1 MKFALKDIRP
11 NPFRSIGKYPTVKAK
26 IESIKKSITQTGFWD
41 NIVARL
47 GVDGTPE
54 LGYGHTRLAALRELF
69 PPEHK
74 IELIIKKFSDAKMIQ
89 VLHSENNDDY
99 SHDFFTL
106 LGDVRVAVQALG
118 EGKITSEEMPLSG
131 KKTNEQYLRYAPSFV
146 PGRVSEEDSSSHPY
160 TAQTLAVFLEL
171 TMPDGTPQEKLEAA
185 LNVLE
190 LEERKITTPETF
202 RGKSADKILDMT
214 RSLKKEHV
222 LRVERLEKARL
233 DAKALQEK
241 QSALDA
247 QRREQ
252 EKKDREI
259 EQARLREVAAAKLE
273 KDKAELAELEAEKK
287 RNFERSQKRYAEI
300 QEKRKV
306 LDAKV
311 EENNQRQEAFKPK
324 PEAEIRVQGVS
335 ALRIKFDNVYSD
347 SHGLT
352 QEAVAMG
359 RNQSLTPEERETLR
373 QAMLK
378 AGERL
383 RYGSEIFLPPGVAR
397 MATKALR
404 EKAAKGNAEKFF
416 KSNKGDKK

>member
-1 MKFALKDIRP
+1 MKFALKDIKP
-11 NPFRSIGKYPTVKAK
+11 NPFRQLNKYPVVPAK
-26 IESIKKSITQTGFWD
+26 VDKLKKSIKQTGFWD
-41 NIVARL
+41 NVVARL
-47 GVDGTPE
+47 VDDKPE
-54 LGYGHTRLAALRELF
+54 LSHGHNRLAALRELYG
-69 PPEHK
+69 PKHE
-74 IELIIKKFSDAKMIQ
+74 IDLIVRDFSDAKMIQ
-89 VLHSENNDDY
+89 SMAAENDE
-99 SHDFFTL
+99 DFGSNLSVFFES
-106 LGDVRVAVQALG
+106 VKAAVQALG
-118 EGKITSEEMPLSG
+118 EGRITAEEMPLELAEKARES
-131 KKTNEQYLRYAPSFV
+131 YIRYAPSFV
-146 PGRVSEEDSSSHPY
+146 PGRPSVEPGSTHPY
-160 TAQTLAVFLEL
+160 TAGSLATFLGILDSEDRA
-171 TMPDGTPQEKLEAA
+171 PEKLEAV
-185 LNVLE
+185 LNALE
-190 LEERKITTPETF
+190 LIERKIITERDTENLGVKTLL
-202 RGKSADKILDMT
+202 KMT
-214 RSLKKEHV
+214 RDKKKEHV
-222 LRVERLEKARL
+222 IRVERLEKARL

-306 LDAKV
+306 LDAKI
-311 EENNQRQEAFKPK
+311 EDNIQRQEAFKPK
-324 PEAEIRVQGVS
+324 PEAEIRVQGVA